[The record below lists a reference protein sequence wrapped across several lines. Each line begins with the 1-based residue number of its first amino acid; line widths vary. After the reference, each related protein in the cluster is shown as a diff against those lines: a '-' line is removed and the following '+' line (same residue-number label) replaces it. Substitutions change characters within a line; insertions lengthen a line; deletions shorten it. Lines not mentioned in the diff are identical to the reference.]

1 MKRAI
6 ALLTL
11 LTLATSAHAGTLV
24 FNFDDARQLSG
35 NWFATW
41 NHDPEKVDW
50 SVENGELVAIV
61 REFCGGISATAF
73 LDDNSQNWRNY
84 EMSLK
89 FKLVQTLV
97 PACEIYSNVVFGT
110 NIYAP
115 EGFTIQSNSLSL
127 ETHYGHGGGAGG
139 PWDRVVLGTQDHIW
153 KNGPPLKSPLE
164 EGRWYTL
171 RMVSENGFNKMFIDD
186 ELIAQAWSRNPS
198 PDFARGFIGFGIKN
212 AEMHFDD
219 LTLKGD
225 DIPDNKDLKP
235 VSQELIEKQRLKP
248 LIPESELPPEKLAAV
263 SPGAKIAATWGKV
276 KAH

>member
-6 ALLTL
+6 VVLTL
-11 LTLATSAHAGTLV
+11 LTLVASAYAGTLV

-35 NWFATW
+35 NWFKAGL
-41 NHDPEKVDW
+41 NDPEKVDW

-61 REFCGGISATAF
+61 REFCGGLSGVF
-73 LDDNSQNWRNY
+73 LCDNDSQDWRNY

-89 FKLVQTLV
+89 FKLAETLV
-97 PACEIYSNVVFGT
+97 PACRIYSNVVFGT
-110 NIYAP
+110 NVYGP
-115 EGFTIQSNSLSL
+115 EGFVIQANYLSL
-127 ETHYGHGGGAGG
+127 ETRGAGG
-139 PWDRVVLGTQDHIW
+139 PWDRVSLGTQDYVW
-153 KNGPPLKSPLE
+153 KGGPPLKSPLE

-186 ELIAQAWSRNPS
+186 ELIAQTWSANPS
-198 PDFARGFIGFGIKN
+198 PDFARGHISFGIKN

-235 VSQELIEKQRLKP
+235 VSGGVYQLIIEKRGFQP

-263 SPGAKIAATWGKV
+263 SPRAKLAATWGQV